1 LVSLEAQ
8 KLERL
13 ANDPMSWWNAY
24 QAHASKISCP
34 AEVIDSVDVN
44 RIPLTDT
51 SGLDQLKTERY
62 ATWVGELSTL
72 VADLQAQ
79 FDES

>member
-1 LVSLEAQ
+1 MVVSLRCQ
-8 KLERL
+8 FR
-13 ANDPMSWWNAY
+13 Y
-24 QAHASKISCP
+24 IP

-44 RIPLTDT
+44 RIPMTDT

-62 ATWVGELSTL
+62 ASWVSELSTL